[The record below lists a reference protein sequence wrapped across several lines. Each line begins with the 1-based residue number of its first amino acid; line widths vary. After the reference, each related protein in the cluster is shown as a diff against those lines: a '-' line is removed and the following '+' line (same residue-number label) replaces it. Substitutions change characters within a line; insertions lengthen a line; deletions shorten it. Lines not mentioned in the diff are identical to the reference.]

1 MNIIGNSC
9 VGAFIS
15 KLCLKES
22 YNNPFCWSKMDFES
36 VYNLIKNYDIIDFT
50 KVEFIK
56 NEKNFYTACIDD
68 QVNVKYI
75 HYIEDN
81 SLPSLVFEKSNVKGP
96 NILEYV
102 KDKYFSRL
110 KKMKDEPIFI
120 LAAGYWQE
128 YYLND
133 EQIQKL
139 IDLNSKYKII
149 ISMPNSKNNK
159 LKSQQN
165 VRILNHNFKMGS
177 DGVHRILAVYISNYF
192 FGTKVSTSVQIP
204 NLS

>member
-1 MNIIGNSC
+1 MNLIGNSC
-9 VGAFIS
+9 VSAFIS
-15 KLCLKES
+15 KLCLKET
-22 YNNPFCWSKMDFES
+22 YNNPFCWCKMDFDS
-36 VYNLIKNYDIIDFT
+36 IYNLIKDYDKINFEN
-50 KVEFIK
+50 VEFIK
-56 NEKNFYTACIDD
+56 DGNIYTAIIDGK
-68 QVNVKYI
+68 VRVKYI

-81 SLPSLVFEKSNVKGP
+81 SLTELTFEKSNVKGP
-96 NILEYV
+96 NIIEYV
-102 KDKYFSRL
+102 KEKYFSRL
-110 KKMKDEPIFI
+110 KKMNDEPIFI

-165 VRILNHNFKMGS
+165 VRILNHNFKMGL

-192 FGTKVSTSVQIP
+192 FGTKVSTSDQIQ